1 MQSQRTE
8 AFPVNQYETI
18 GVVLGIV
25 LFGVILLACILVGR
39 KEHA

>member
-1 MQSQRTE
+1 
-8 AFPVNQYETI
+8 VNQYETI

-25 LFGVILLACILVGR
+25 IFSVILIAGIVVGR

>member
-1 MQSQRTE
+1 
-8 AFPVNQYETI
+8 VNQYETI

-25 LFGVILLACILVGR
+25 IFTVILIAGIVVGR

>member
-1 MQSQRTE
+1 
-8 AFPVNQYETI
+8 VNQYETI

-25 LFGVILLACILVGR
+25 IYSVNLLAGIVVGR

>member
-1 MQSQRTE
+1 
-8 AFPVNQYETI
+8 VNQYETI

-25 LFGVILLACILVGR
+25 IFTVILIAAVYVAR

>member
-1 MQSQRTE
+1 
-8 AFPVNQYETI
+8 VNQYETI

-25 LFGVILLACILVGR
+25 IFSVILLAGIVVGR

>member
-1 MQSQRTE
+1 
-8 AFPVNQYETI
+8 VNKYETI

-25 LFGVILLACILVGR
+25 IFSVILLAGVVVGR

>member
-1 MQSQRTE
+1 M
-8 AFPVNQYETI
+8 NQYETI

-25 LFGVILLACILVGR
+25 IFSVILLAGIVVGR